1 MPENLPAPLGGSP
14 PQEISLPRA
23 PLVRVLTQVRFPG
36 ILKIEDKGMVA
47 SFQEKI
53 YAITLCSR
61 SSPRS
66 ALSCSLALVDQR

>member
-53 YAITLCSR
+53 
-61 SSPRS
+61 
-66 ALSCSLALVDQR
+66 